1 MNSSQ
6 DKVLKERSPLYP
18 IFSIN
23 EVFDFVSEIA
33 KLGGKKVSVETV
45 ASSVGMSVKTNSFKS
60 RISTA
65 KQFGLLRGS
74 DGAVELT
81 DLAKSIIYPVDE
93 AAAQRARIESFL
105 SAPLY
110 QKLAERF
117 ENKAVPSVDKLGNIL
132 LLEYG
137 LTKGAKDLAS
147 KKFIESAEQ
156 IGVLKNG
163 IIILEAD
170 EVSTVDSEALVE
182 SSSDEKIEGSLG
194 SSSALSEERCYRF
207 TIPTLSGSAAQI
219 IIPHDVSVKDLDFIT
234 LYIQNMLPTF
244 ISNLK
249 EEIE

>member
-60 RISTA
+60 KISTA

-117 ENKAVPSVDKLGNIL
+117 ENKAVPSFDKLGNIL

-163 IIILEAD
+163 IILLEAD
-170 EVSTVDSEALVE
+170 EFSTVDSEALVE

-194 SSSALSEERCYRF
+194 SSALSEERCYRF